1 MSLSTTIQKKILR
14 LKGSKNIL
22 KINFFF
28 HKIFGEDL
36 GDLGLNFSEKKS
48 RDKILQNIIDIKKYK
63 SYLEIG
69 CFNNELFNYIN
80 CPKKTSSDYF
90 DRKGKALEERP
101 PPY

>member
-36 GDLGLNFSEKKS
+36 GNLGLNFSQKES
-48 RDKILQNIIDIKKYK
+48 RDKILQKIIDIKKYK

-69 CFNNELFNYIN
+69 CFNDDLEFRT
-80 CPKKTSSDYF
+80 KSSTETLLSEHF
-90 DRKGKALEERP
+90 CS
-101 PPY
+101 